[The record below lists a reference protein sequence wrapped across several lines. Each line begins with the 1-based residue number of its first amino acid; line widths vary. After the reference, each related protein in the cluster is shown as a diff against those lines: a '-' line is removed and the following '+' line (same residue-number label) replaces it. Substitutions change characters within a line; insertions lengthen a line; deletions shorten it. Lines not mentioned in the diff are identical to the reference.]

1 MFLEDCF
8 LSKELTLLLGNDFC
22 ELLIPSI
29 NIIIAFAEEIVKNNG
44 EGDNTTIKG
53 GELQEGGSGVNNFF
67 MIFLI
72 IFIGHLLVNI
82 ESIKPNNPNR
92 RKLLS
97 ISHALTGAQFA
108 ANSFDS
114 VYKITQDNIPN
125 TEIIRTMFLSPAGK
139 EILSKFKF
147 INKNIVKL
155 IGPSLSLITNYKQ
168 RSIDQKLIIAVFKIA
183 NVFAQVPFIS
193 DSLKVYDITQFVR
206 KNIENDN
213 MFPSL
218 SPALP
223 IIASGGKL
231 TKNKRKKKR
240 TTRRK
245 TN

>member
-1 MFLEDCF
+1 MFFEDCF
-8 LSKELTLLLGNDFC
+8 LSKELALQLGKDFC

-29 NIIIAFAEEIVKNNG
+29 NIIIAFAEEIVKISG
-44 EGDNTTIKG
+44 EGDNTTIED
-53 GELQEGGSGVNNFF
+53 ELQDGGSGGNIVLNIVF
-67 MIFLI
+67 I
-72 IFIGHLLVNI
+72 IIIGHLLVNI

-92 RKLLS
+92 RKSFS
-97 ISHALTGAQFA
+97 ISDALTGAQWA
-108 ANSFDS
+108 TNSLDS
-114 VYKITQDNIPN
+114 TYKIMQDISNPK
-125 TEIIRTMFLSPAGK
+125 IIRTMLLSPPGK
-139 EILSKFKF
+139 RILSEFKF

-193 DSLKVYDITQFVR
+193 DSLKVYDIMKFF
-206 KNIENDN
+206 IENNDKFSSLPPN
-213 MFPSL
+213 L
-218 SPALP
+218 SPVSPL
-223 IIASGGKL
+223 IASGGKL

>member
-44 EGDNTTIKG
+44 EGDNTNTDDDR
-53 GELQEGGSGVNNFF
+53 LYEGGSVGSV
-67 MIFLI
+67 FLNIVFI
-72 IFIGHLLVNI
+72 IIIGHLLVNI

-92 RKLLS
+92 RKSLGDFHYTLKS
-97 ISHALTGAQFA
+97 IASAYQ
-108 ANSFDS
+108 
-114 VYKITQDNIPN
+114 VTQEPSNRENIK
-125 TEIIRTMFLSPAGK
+125 TMLLSPAGN

-155 IGPSLSLITNYKQ
+155 IGPSLSLIKSYKQ
-168 RSIDQKLIIAVFKIA
+168 DSPIDQKLIIAVLKIA

-193 DSLKVYDITQFVR
+193 DSLKVYDITQIF
-206 KNIENDN
+206 IENNDKFSSLPPN
-213 MFPSL
+213 L

>member
-92 RKLLS
+92 RKSLGYFHYTLKS
-97 ISHALTGAQFA
+97 IATAYQ
-108 ANSFDS
+108 
-114 VYKITQDNIPN
+114 VTQEPSNRENIK
-125 TEIIRTMFLSPAGK
+125 TMLLSPAGN

-147 INKNIVKL
+147 INKNIVNL
-155 IGPSLSLITNYKQ
+155 IGPSLSLIKSYKQ
-168 RSIDQKLIIAVFKIA
+168 DSPIDQKLIIAVLKIA

>member
-1 MFLEDCF
+1 MFFEDCS
-8 LSKELTLLLGNDFC
+8 LSEELTLQLGKDFC

-29 NIIIAFAEEIVKNNG
+29 NIIIAFAERIMISNG
-44 EGDNTTIKG
+44 GGDYTNTDDDK
-53 GELQEGGSGVNNFF
+53 LYEGGSVGSV
-67 MIFLI
+67 FLNIVFI
-72 IFIGHLLVNI
+72 IIIGHLLVNI

-92 RKLLS
+92 RKPLGAVHFTLKS
-97 ISHALTGAQFA
+97 IASAYQ
-108 ANSFDS
+108 
-114 VYKITQDNIPN
+114 VTQEPSNRENIK
-125 TEIIRTMFLSPAGK
+125 TMLFSPAGK
-139 EILSKFKF
+139 RILNEFEF

-193 DSLKVYDITQFVR
+193 DSLKVYDIMKFF
-206 KNIENDN
+206 IENNDKFSSLPPN
-213 MFPSL
+213 L
-218 SPALP
+218 SPISPL
-223 IIASGGKL
+223 IASGGKL

>member
-22 ELLIPSI
+22 KLLIPSI
-29 NIIIAFAEEIVKNNG
+29 NIIIVFAEGIVKIND

-53 GELQEGGSGVNNFF
+53 GELQEGGSGGNIVLN
-67 MIFLI
+67 IFLI
-72 IFIGHLLVNI
+72 ICIAGLLYTHA
-82 ESIKPNNPNR
+82 IKPNNPNR
-92 RKLLS
+92 RKSLGDLHYTLKS
-97 ISHALTGAQFA
+97 I
-108 ANSFDS
+108 DS
-114 VYKITQDNIPN
+114 AYKITQDIPN

-139 EILSKFKF
+139 EILSEFM
-147 INKNIVKL
+147 NKNIVKL

>member
-22 ELLIPSI
+22 KLLIPSI
-29 NIIIAFAEEIVKNNG
+29 NIIIVFAEGIVKIND

-53 GELQEGGSGVNNFF
+53 GELQEGGSGGNIVLN
-67 MIFLI
+67 IFLI
-72 IFIGHLLVNI
+72 ICIAGLLYTHA
-82 ESIKPNNPNR
+82 IKPNNPNR
-92 RKLLS
+92 RKSFS

-114 VYKITQDNIPN
+114 AYKITQDIPN

-139 EILSKFKF
+139 EILSEFM
-147 INKNIVKL
+147 NKNIVKL

>member
-1 MFLEDCF
+1 MFFKDCS
-8 LSKELTLLLGNDFC
+8 LSEELTLQLGKDFC

-29 NIIIAFAEEIVKNNG
+29 NIIIAFAERIMIFNG
-44 EGDNTTIKG
+44 GGDYTNTDDDK
-53 GELQEGGSGVNNFF
+53 LYEGGSVGSV
-67 MIFLI
+67 FLNIVFI
-72 IFIGHLLVNI
+72 IIIGHLLVNI

-92 RKLLS
+92 RKS
-97 ISHALTGAQFA
+97 FSNALAGA
-108 ANSFDS
+108 NLTLKS
-114 VYKITQDNIPN
+114 VVTVDEVTQDISNPENIKK
-125 TEIIRTMFLSPAGK
+125 IFLSPVGN
-139 EILSKFKF
+139 EILSEF
-147 INKNIVKL
+147 IDKNIVKL

-193 DSLKVYDITQFVR
+193 DSLKVYDITQIF
-206 KNIENDN
+206 IENDN

-218 SPALP
+218 PLNLSPSLP
-223 IIASGGKL
+223 LITSGGKL